1 MDPKGKTQVK
11 TGTVGSTLN
20 YNINT
25 INMDTIMIIIAGV
38 IAISAIAMVLAS
50 YNIVKDDNGNK
61 IPDWVEDK
69 FADIKEEI
77 KKLKK

>member
-1 MDPKGKTQVK
+1 MK
-11 TGTVGSTLN
+11 TGTVGNTLN
-20 YNINT
+20 LNNTNT
-25 INMDTIMIIIAGV
+25 INMDTIMIFLAIIIV
-38 IAISAIAMVLAS
+38 IAAASMILAS
-50 YNIVKDDNGNK
+50 RKIVKDDNGNK

>member
-1 MDPKGKTQVK
+1 MR
-11 TGTVGSTLN
+11 TGTVGNTLN
-20 YNINT
+20 FNYNT
-25 INMDTIMIIIAGV
+25 INMDTIMIILTGV
-38 IAISAIAMVLAS
+38 IVIAAIAVILATQK
-50 YNIVKDDNGNK
+50 IVKDDNGNK

>member
-1 MDPKGKTQVK
+1 MIATAIMMAL
-11 TGTVGSTLN
+11 TVYGLF
-20 YNINT
+20 
-25 INMDTIMIIIAGV
+25 
-38 IAISAIAMVLAS
+38 
-50 YNIVKDDNGNK
+50 KDKDKDG

>member
-1 MDPKGKTQVK
+1 MK
-11 TGTVGSTLN
+11 TGTTGNTLN
-20 YNINT
+20 FNYNT
-25 INMDTIMIIIAGV
+25 IDMNTILIIITGV

-69 FADIKEEI
+69 FSDIKDEI
-77 KKLKK
+77 KKLKNK

>member
-1 MDPKGKTQVK
+1 MIKIIQVK
-11 TGTVGSTLN
+11 SSTVGSTLN
-20 YNINT
+20 FNNLKS
-25 INMDTIMIIIAGV
+25 INMDILIIIITIIMIAT
-38 IAISAIAMVLAS
+38 AIMMALTVYGLF
-50 YNIVKDDNGNK
+50 KDKDKDG

>member
-1 MDPKGKTQVK
+1 VR
-11 TGTVGSTLN
+11 TGTVGNTLN
-20 YNINT
+20 FNYNT
-25 INMDTIMIIIAGV
+25 IDMNTLLIIITGI

-50 YNIVKDDNGNK
+50 YNIVKDENGNK

>member
-1 MDPKGKTQVK
+1 
-11 TGTVGSTLN
+11 
-20 YNINT
+20 
-25 INMDTIMIIIAGV
+25 MDTIMIFLAIIIVVAAA
-38 IAISAIAMVLAS
+38 AIILAS
-50 YNIVKDDNGNK
+50 RKIVKDDNGNK

>member
-1 MDPKGKTQVK
+1 
-11 TGTVGSTLN
+11 
-20 YNINT
+20 
-25 INMDTIMIIIAGV
+25 MDTIMIILTGV
-38 IAISAIAMVLAS
+38 IVIAAIAVILATQK
-50 YNIVKDDNGNK
+50 IVKDDNNNK

>member
-1 MDPKGKTQVK
+1 MKTA
-11 TGTVGSTLN
+11 TVGETLN
-20 YNINT
+20 FNYNT
-25 INMDTIMIIIAGV
+25 INMDTIMIILTGV
-38 IAISAIAMVLAS
+38 IVIAAIAVILATKK
-50 YNIVKDDNGNK
+50 IVKDDNDNK

>member
-1 MDPKGKTQVK
+1 
-11 TGTVGSTLN
+11 
-20 YNINT
+20 
-25 INMDTIMIIIAGV
+25 MDTIMIILTGV
-38 IAISAIAMVLAS
+38 IVIAAIAVILATQK
-50 YNIVKDDNGNK
+50 IVKDDNGNK

>member
-1 MDPKGKTQVK
+1 MINITQVK
-11 TGTVGSTLN
+11 SNTVGSTLN
-20 YNINT
+20 FNYNT
-25 INMDTIMIIIAGV
+25 INMDTIMIILTGV
-38 IAISAIAMVLAS
+38 IVIAAIAVILATQK
-50 YNIVKDDNGNK
+50 IVKDDNNNK

>member
-1 MDPKGKTQVK
+1 MKTA
-11 TGTVGSTLN
+11 TVGETLN
-20 YNINT
+20 FNYNT
-25 INMDTIMIIIAGV
+25 INMDTIMIILTGV
-38 IAISAIAMVLAS
+38 IVIAAIAVILATQK
-50 YNIVKDDNGNK
+50 IVKDDNNNK

>member
-1 MDPKGKTQVK
+1 VK
-11 TGTVGSTLN
+11 TGTVGETLN
-20 YNINT
+20 FNYNT
-25 INMDTIMIIIAGV
+25 INMDTIMIILTGV
-38 IAISAIAMVLAS
+38 IVIAAIAVILATQK
-50 YNIVKDDNGNK
+50 IVKDDNNNK

>member
-1 MDPKGKTQVK
+1 MIKKVQSS
-11 TGTVGSTLN
+11 TVGNTLN
-20 YNINT
+20 LNNTNT
-25 INMDTIMIIIAGV
+25 INMDTIMIFLAIIIV
-38 IAISAIAMVLAS
+38 IAAASMILAS
-50 YNIVKDDNGNK
+50 RKIVKDDNGNK

>member
-1 MDPKGKTQVK
+1 
-11 TGTVGSTLN
+11 
-20 YNINT
+20 
-25 INMDTIMIIIAGV
+25 MIILTGV
-38 IAISAIAMVLAS
+38 IVIAAIAVILATKK
-50 YNIVKDDNGNK
+50 IVKDDNDNK

>member
-1 MDPKGKTQVK
+1 MK
-11 TGTVGSTLN
+11 TGTVGNTLN
-20 YNINT
+20 FNYNT
-25 INMDTIMIIIAGV
+25 IDMNTLLIIITGI

-50 YNIVKDDNGNK
+50 YNIVKDENGNK

>member
-1 MDPKGKTQVK
+1 MK
-11 TGTVGSTLN
+11 TGTVGNTLN
-20 YNINT
+20 FNSNT

-50 YNIVKDDNGNK
+50 YNIVKDENGNK